1 MALSNEQKKSF
12 LNKGFLK
19 LKSGL
24 SEELMHDWT
33 SNALNRL
40 NYDPSFHNQFPES
53 IIWMDHHIQKRVAQ
67 IAPKAWEAICEVVG
81 GEKMIEKRTMGIE
94 SKHFT
99 QINSFLWSDAFIIN
113 FHMEENEAWLPPQ
126 AEGFNWHKD
135 GSYFRHFCDSP
146 EQALLLVIL
155 WKDVETQGGGTFL
168 ALDSPYVTAKTLLE
182 HPEGLDPSNF
192 NFGAM
197 IKECSEFIEITG
209 IPAAIA
215 ALTDFPKAA
224 ASGRVI
230 TIPFGFCETALS
242 INLAI
247 STMSKVAGAVY
258 LQDIPISAHPL
269 STPFLATD
277 QNGSLACPCDTTIT
291 STAKADTESIIHATK
306 AKIDLYIVLII
317 FPLVYKS

>member
-1 MALSNEQKKSF
+1 MTLSNEQKKSF

-40 NYDPSFHNQFPES
+40 NYDTSFHNQFPDS
-53 IIWMDHHIQKRVAQ
+53 IIWMDHHIQKRVTQ
-67 IAPKAWEAICEVVG
+67 IAPQAWEAICEVVG
-81 GEKMIEKRTMGIE
+81 GEDMIEKRTMGIE

-99 QINSFLWSDAFIIN
+99 QINSFLCSDVFIIN

-209 IPAAIA
+209 
-215 ALTDFPKAA
+215 
-224 ASGRVI
+224 
-230 TIPFGFCETALS
+230 
-242 INLAI
+242 N
-247 STMSKVAGAVY
+247 AGD
-258 LQDIPISAHPL
+258 L
-269 STPFLATD
+269 F
-277 QNGSLACPCDTTIT
+277 
-291 STAKADTESIIHATK
+291 IIHPYMLHASSRNNSGKPRIMSNPPVVLKEPLRLDRNLNDLSLLEEATLNFLGLDYWHPPVPSSRK
-306 AKIDLYIVLII
+306 PYWCV
-317 FPLVYKS
+317 VS

>member
-1 MALSNEQKKSF
+1 MTLSNEQKKSF

-146 EQALLLVIL
+146 EQALLLAIL
-155 WKDVETQGGGTFL
+155 WKDVESQGGGTFL

-182 HPEGLDPSNF
+182 HPEGIDPSNF

-209 IPAAIA
+209 
-215 ALTDFPKAA
+215 
-224 ASGRVI
+224 
-230 TIPFGFCETALS
+230 
-242 INLAI
+242 N
-247 STMSKVAGAVY
+247 AGD
-258 LQDIPISAHPL
+258 L
-269 STPFLATD
+269 F
-277 QNGSLACPCDTTIT
+277 
-291 STAKADTESIIHATK
+291 IIHPYMLHASSRNNSGKPRIMSNPPVVLTK
-306 AKIDLYIVLII
+306 PLRLDRSLNDLSLLEETTLNFLGLDYWH
-317 FPLVYKS
+317 PPAPSSRKSYWWVVN